1 LTFLT
6 GDAMKSHLKLILT
19 IFLLGWMVSSAPFA
33 GSRRVSALAV
43 CDAAQF
49 IADVTVPDGTIFAP
63 GTAFTKTWRLKNIGT
78 CTWTTAYSL
87 VFVSGEPMGGP
98 ASVTL
103 PTSVSPGQTVDVSV
117 ALIAPTSAGTFRGY
131 WQLKNASGGLFG
143 IGSTFVKPFWIE
155 ITVQTPQQSVTGF
168 DFAAEMCN
176 AQWTYDGGPIPCP
189 LNVNK
194 KDFGFV
200 QRVDNPTLENGVSP
214 GLASLLTV
222 PQNKYNGVIRGA
234 FDVTDIFPG
243 DHFQALI
250 GCEFGAVNCYV
261 TYELDYQTPQNE
273 FITIWKFREKY
284 DGLTYQA
291 NVDLTPVANKKNIK
305 LVLMISAS
313 GPASGDRPLWVAPR
327 IVRSTSGP
335 VVSPNPTPISTVP
348 VSISGCDRA
357 QFIAD
362 VSVPDSTAFAPNAS
376 FTKTWRLKNVGSCT
390 WTTAYSLV
398 FVSGEKMGGPDA
410 VLLPQTVVPGQT
422 VDIGVNLAAPSIAGS
437 YRGYWELKNSSGKL
451 FGIGTNADKPF
462 WVDIRVTDT
471 SGASTAYDFAGNV
484 CAAQWTSGAGSL
496 PCPGTDGDARGF
508 VLSVANPMLENGTTD
523 TRPGLLTFPQN
534 VFDGYIQGLY
544 PSFHVQSG
552 DRFQALVNCQ
562 YGATDCFVLFRL
574 DYQIGSGP
582 IQSLWSIGERYDGL
596 YYPADIDLSSLAG
609 QDVRFALTVL
619 ANGSAT
625 GDRALWVAPRIV
637 RVGLAIGG
645 GAGSSTSTD
654 TPTPIPTP

>member
-1 LTFLT
+1 
-6 GDAMKSHLKLILT
+6 MKSHLKLILT
-19 IFLLGWMVSSAPFA
+19 IFLVGWLFSAVPFGA
-33 GSRRVSALAV
+33 PGRASALTA

-49 IADVTVPDGTIFAP
+49 VADVTVPDGTFINASA
-63 GTAFTKTWRLKNIGT
+63 AFTKTWRLKNVGT

-87 VFVSGEPMGGP
+87 VFVSGEKMGGP
-98 ASVTL
+98 DSVAF
-103 PTSVSPGQTVDVSV
+103 PTSVSPGQTVDLSV
-117 ALIAPTSAGTFRGY
+117 NLVAPVAGGTYRGF
-131 WQLKNASGGLFG
+131 WELKNASGGLFG
-143 IGSTFVKPFWIE
+143 IGSAFSNPFWVE
-155 ITVQTPQQSVTGF
+155 IRVLTQQQLVTGF
-168 DFAAEMCN
+168 DFVAEMCN

-189 LNVNK
+189 RNLNK
-194 KDFGFV
+194 LDFGFV
-200 QRVDNPTLENGVSP
+200 QRVDNPTIES
-214 GLASLLTV
+214 GLAAGVPALLTV
-222 PQNKYNGVIRGA
+222 PQNKFNGVIRGA

-243 DHFQALI
+243 DRFQALI

-291 NVDLTPVANKKNIK
+291 NVDLTPVANKRNVK
-305 LVLMISAS
+305 LVLMISAF

-335 VVSPNPTPISTVP
+335 VVSPNPTAVSTVP
-348 VSISGCDRA
+348 VPTSGCDRA

-362 VSVPDSTAFAPNAS
+362 VSVPDGTTFAPNAA
-376 FTKTWRLKNVGSCT
+376 FTKIWRLKNVGTCT
-390 WTTAYSLV
+390 WTTNYSV
-398 FVSGEKMGGPDA
+398 AFVSGEKMGGPDA

-422 VDIGVNLAAPSIAGS
+422 VDVGVNLTAPSIAGS
-437 YRGYWELKNSSGKL
+437 YRGYWELKNSSGVL

-462 WVDIRVTDT
+462 WVDIRVSDT
-471 SGASTAYDFAGNV
+471 SSVSTAYDFVGNV
-484 CAAQWTSGAGSL
+484 CSAQWTSGAGSL

-508 VLSVANPMLENGTTD
+508 AASFANSVLENGTTD
-523 TRPGLLTFPQN
+523 TRPALLTVPQN
-534 VFDGYIQGLY
+534 LFDGYIQGLY
-544 PSFHVQSG
+544 PVFHVQSG

-582 IQSLWSIGERYDGL
+582 MQSLWSIGERYDGL
-596 YYPADIDLSSLAG
+596 YYSANIDLSSLAG

-619 ANGSAT
+619 ANGSAS
-625 GDRALWVAPRIV
+625 GDRASWVAPRIV
-637 RVGLAIGG
+637 RMGSAIGG
-645 GAGSSTSTD
+645 GALPASPTD